1 MHANTQPHR
10 LENNASASHVGISA
24 SAASFPQGQP
34 ENVQGIITNASNTP
48 ENSSFPPEMASR
60 GPGGEPEPTHPPVAN
75 QTLRLVSGEN
85 KNLEENRSYAS
96 HAPFG
101 TCEPPRPVCKIEI
114 EPGWGGQW
122 VKAGKV

>member
-10 LENNASASHVGISA
+10 LEGIASAAQIEVSA
-24 SAASFPQGQP
+24 SAASFPQGQT
-34 ENVQGIITNASNTP
+34 ENAQGTAENTSKTP
-48 ENSSFPPEMASR
+48 ENTSFPPEMASR

-101 TCEPPRPVCKIEI
+101 TCEPPRPVCKLEI
-114 EPGWGGQW
+114 ESGRGGQW
-122 VKAGKV
+122 VQAGKV